1 MDWVDKKISNVG
13 YWHNIEKPLVYQKRF
28 IKQILDIGDPLPRIA
43 DEVADEF
50 QYDINIAL
58 SNALFNHYGLYV
70 RPAKYD
76 HGFGLFSARYFA
88 AGEEIL
94 QYIGVAEPADEVA
107 LLPDSYNKCVDSGD
121 YSTAINGSRTWFIL
135 PNIAGFANHDAI
147 VTNCMLKQN
156 SMGGVSVFATKE
168 IRGSNH
174 GMTELFL
181 DYGDRYWD
189 ILQ

>member
-1 MDWVDKKISNVG
+1 MDWVDESISNVR
-13 YWHNIEKPLVYQKRF
+13 YWYNIEKPLVYQTGF
-28 IKQILDIGDPLPRIA
+28 INQILDIGAPLPRIA

-70 RPAKYD
+70 SPSK
-76 HGFGLFSARYFA
+76 HGYGLFSARHFA

-94 QYIGVAEPADEVA
+94 QYIGVAEPVYDVA
-107 LLPDSYNKCVDSGD
+107 LLPDAYNKCVDSHD
-121 YSTAINGSRTWFIL
+121 SATAINGSRTWFIL
-135 PNIAGFANHDAI
+135 PNVAGFANHDPV
-147 VTNCMLKQN
+147 VTNCQLLTN
-156 SMGGVSVFATKE
+156 DIGGISMYAKKE

-181 DYGDRYWD
+181 DYGNRYWD
-189 ILQ
+189 VVG